1 MLHNL
6 IYLKDSY
13 LSLFKLLYIIL
24 LENLGNNIVLFI
36 FPIMEFTSFLETLA
50 LFELSSILCDFRILS
65 VLEPISTGSMQD
77 ARSLKL
83 KKGMVRIYSTADS
96 K

>member
-36 FPIMEFTSFLETLA
+36 FPIMEVTSFLETLS

-83 KKGMVRIYSTADS
+83 KKGIVRIYSIAYS